1 MIIIT
6 NDNFEE
12 EVLKSSMPI
21 LVDFYADW
29 CGPCKMMGPVVESME
44 EEFAG
49 KLKVGKTNVDDN
61 GDIAVKYGVQSIP
74 TMIVFKDGK
83 EAGKL
88 IGAYGKDALV
98 DMIKEAIG

>member
-88 IGAYGKDALV
+88 IGAYGQDALV
-98 DMIKEAIG
+98 NMIKEAIG